1 MNQTRATLLA
11 SYERI
16 LDTINN
22 QGRNSMANQ
31 VTMFDLVQPEETVK
45 YQYTVL
51 KELDEKLKNYKENN
65 PGVL

>member
-11 SYERI
+11 SFEKI

-22 QGRNSMANQ
+22 QGRNSIENQ

-51 KELDEKLKNYKENN
+51 EELEKKEILIT
-65 PGVL
+65 

>member
-11 SYERI
+11 SFEKI

-22 QGRNSMANQ
+22 QGRNSIANQ
-31 VTMFDLVQPEETVK
+31 VTMFDLVEPEETVK

-51 KELDEKLKNYKENN
+51 AELEKKKYYHKKKKC
-65 PGVL
+65 